1 MTKIVV
7 DAGFLAKLNNL
18 VGPVEFCDETGRTLG
33 YFHSVATPGELEEL
47 PASLISNEELERRRQ
62 EGGGRSL
69 EAILADLEKR

>member
-7 DAGFLAKLNNL
+7 DAALWGKLNNL
-18 VGPVEFCDETGRTLG
+18 EGPVELCDDSGRTLG
-33 YFHSVATPGELEEL
+33 YFHSVANPSEVERL
-47 PASLISNEELERRRQ
+47 PASLISDEELRRRRQ